1 MKNLSFQKAVLFI
14 AFLFSA
20 VAILNAQVTTATLSG
35 FVKDPKGA
43 GIASATVT
51 VEFPDA
57 GIKQVLVTRGDG
69 RFTVP
74 NLRVGGPY
82 KVSVTHVNYKQETVD
97 NIILELGLNN
107 TVEFSM
113 QEKATELAGVTV
125 TAQSR
130 IFDNKRTG
138 ASTNISNRLI
148 KALPTINRSADDY
161 LRLTPSASPT
171 YNGLSFAGRNGQYN
185 NFSLDGAVFN
195 NPFGLDAP
203 TPGGQTNAQ
212 PISLDAIDQI
222 QVNLAPYDV
231 TQAGFTGAGVNTV
244 TKSGSN
250 KFTGTVYS
258 FYRTEGLT
266 GKKVAKTKLVVPDL
280 SQYQGGFAL
289 GGAIKKSKLF
299 YFLSFE
305 TEQRKE
311 EASSYVPRNASNA
324 NNSNTARVLEQDM
337 IDVSNILKTRFN
349 YETGPY
355 QGYTHEQ
362 KNYKWLARFD
372 WNISDVHKLSFT
384 YNGLDAKKDKPAHP
398 SAIGRR
404 GPDYTTLQ
412 FQNSGYQIENKLHSF
427 SSELKSNFKGNYANK
442 LRLVYTTFRDKRN
455 PFSTPFPVINITKN
469 GTRYIIAGHEPFS
482 IHNRLN
488 QDAFQVTNDFN
499 AFFTKHTLTV
509 GASFESFKFAN
520 SFNLTGY
527 GLALFSETDIQT
539 FKTNVPLGLPSVNP
553 FGIPGFVYPLD
564 ADVNYAKNRAAA
576 DQWTWVYLTL
586 GQLSA
591 YVQDEWYASPKFK
604 LTYGV
609 RMDKPVYFTDKMK
622 LRDPAINGDG
632 TFAGTF
638 TEGSPTVQNNDNLV
652 LFDENGNQLT
662 NGKGKDVDN
671 TRLPKR
677 TPLFSPRVGFNWDVR
692 GDKTLQVR
700 GGSGLFTGRFPFV
713 WIGNHIGNPYSFFY
727 NVTAKDFKWPQVW
740 RSNVGTDFRIPYGT
754 IFTFDIAFTKDVNA
768 MMVRNY
774 KLGIPTGV
782 LNSGTGDKRNVYLPA
797 NQGANNTY
805 AFTNTKEG
813 HQFTITFQAQ
823 QTFRKGLYAMFG
835 YNFLIAKDASSI
847 SAEISSDAFDRN
859 PILNNANKAIN
870 SNSLYGNKH
879 RFIAAASKKWEY
891 ANIWATTV
899 SLFGSWTSGNRFAY
913 VYGGDIN
920 NDGTLSNDLLYVPTD
935 AEIDL
940 MPFTTLVDVNGV
952 SQNAAAQRA
961 AFKQFIAQDE
971 YLSELRGQYTEKYGG
986 ETPWNTQ
993 VDLRILQDLMVN
1005 KKNKQTLQFSIDVIN
1020 LGNLISSKWG
1030 VVEYATTSGYYQPLS
1045 VSYNNN
1051 APTYQFDPSIKKTF
1065 TESPDLQSRWQV
1077 QLGLR
1082 YIF

>member
-1 MKNLSFQKAVLFI
+1 MKNLALQKAVLVI
-14 AFLFSA
+14 AFLFAAS
-20 VAILNAQVTTATLSG
+20 AILNAQVTTATLSG
-35 FVKDPKGA
+35 FVADPKRS
-43 GIASATVT
+43 GISSATVT

-57 GIKQVLVTRGDG
+57 GIKHTLITRGDG

-97 NIILELGLNN
+97 NIFLELGLNN
-107 TVEFSM
+107 TIEFTM
-113 QEKATELAGVTV
+113 QEKTTELGGVTV

-138 ASTNISNRLI
+138 ASTNISNRMI

-185 NFSLDGAVFN
+185 NYSLDGAVFN

-222 QVNLAPYDV
+222 QVNIAPYDV

-244 TKSGSN
+244 TKSGNNNFS
-250 KFTGTVYS
+250 GTVYS

-266 GKKVAKTKLVVPDL
+266 GKKVSKTKLVVPDL
-280 SQYQGGFAL
+280 THYQGGFAF
-289 GGAIKKSKLF
+289 GGALKKSKLF

-305 TEQRKE
+305 TEQRKD
-311 EASSYVPRNASNA
+311 EATSYVPRNASNA
-324 NNSNTARVLEQDM
+324 NNPNTARVLEQDM
-337 IDVSNILKTRFN
+337 IDVSNILRTRFN
-349 YETGPY
+349 YETGAY
-355 QGYTHEQ
+355 QGFTHEQ
-362 KNYKWLARFD
+362 TNYKWLARLD
-372 WNISDVHKLSFT
+372 WNINDVHKLSFT

-412 FQNSGYQIENKLHSF
+412 FRNSGYQIVNKLNSF
-427 SSELKSNFKGNYANK
+427 STELKSNFKGNYANK
-442 LRLVYTTFRDKRN
+442 LRLVYTTFKDKRN
-455 PFSTPFPVINITKN
+455 PFSTPFPVLNITKN
-469 GTRYIIAGHEPFS
+469 NTRYIIAGHEPFS

-499 AFFTKHTLTV
+499 AFFTDHSITA

-527 GLALFSETDIQT
+527 GLGIFSETDIQT

-564 ADVNYAKNRAAA
+564 ADVNYAKNRATA

-591 YVQDEWYASPKFK
+591 YVQDEWFASSKFK

-622 LRDPAINGDG
+622 LRDPAINADG
-632 TFAGTF
+632 TFGGSY

-652 LFDENGNQLT
+652 LFDENGKQLA

-677 TPLFSPRVGFNWDVR
+677 TPLFSPRLGFNWDVK
-692 GDKTLQVR
+692 GDKTVQVR

-727 NVTAKDFKWPQVW
+727 NVTAKDFQWPQIW
-740 RSNVGTDFRIPYGT
+740 RSNVGTDFKIPYGT
-754 IFTFDIAFTKDVNA
+754 IFTFDIAFTKDINA

-774 KLGIPTGV
+774 KLGTPTGI
-782 LNSGTGDKRNVYLPA
+782 LNSGTGDKRSVYLPA

-813 HQFTITFQAQ
+813 HQFNITFQAQ
-823 QTFRKGLYAMFG
+823 QTFQKGLYAMFG
-835 YNFLIAKDASSI
+835 YNYLIAKDASSI

-891 ANIWATTV
+891 GDIWATTV

-920 NDGTLSNDLLYVPTD
+920 NDGTFSNDLLYVPTD

-940 MPFTTLVDVNGV
+940 MPFTTLIDVNGV

-993 VDLRILQDLMVN
+993 VDLRILQDLIVSA
-1005 KKNKQTLQFSIDVIN
+1005 KNKQTLQFSVDVIN

-1045 VSYNNN
+1045 VSYNSN
-1051 APTYQFDPSIKKTF
+1051 APTYQFDPSQKTTF
-1065 TESPDLQSRWQV
+1065 IESPDLQSRWQI

-1082 YIF
+1082 FIF